1 MCVTHAPALSENIWN
16 LLQTFTAKNHH
27 FSLLRSVL
35 LLLLLLCAS
44 PRLSSSRIRA
54 GRSCKCAAGGRS
66 SIKLSAGEK
75 ISWCAGKTTQ
85 LREKRACHV
94 PAPQHPTPNTIA
106 FPLTPP
112 CTDTDR
118 KGKAISPFIGSCSAR
133 MMSIRELSREC
144 MFRLSYI
151 LVRSWKKRQVRSLIS
166 DKTNTRF
173 SHAFVIWLTNNKASK
188 CVGIWLNM

>member
-1 MCVTHAPALSENIWN
+1 MCVTHTPALSENIWN

-27 FSLLRSVL
+27 FPLLRPV

-54 GRSCKCAAGGRS
+54 ERSCKCAAGGRS

-94 PAPQHPTPNTIA
+94 PAPRRPTGLLDTEHDPPPPPTPTQIERERQSHLSLDPA
-106 FPLTPP
+106 QLAW
-112 CTDTDR
+112 CQSES
-118 KGKAISPFIGSCSAR
+118 SPGSACSDCR
-133 MMSIRELSREC
+133 T
-144 MFRLSYI
+144 
-151 LVRSWKKRQVRSLIS
+151 SWCGPEKNRQVKKFDIRQNKHTLL
-166 DKTNTRF
+166 TRF
-173 SHAFVIWLTNNKASK
+173 RDLAH
-188 CVGIWLNM
+188 GQ

>member
-1 MCVTHAPALSENIWN
+1 MCVTHTPAPSENIWN
-16 LLQTFTAKNHH
+16 LLQTFTVKNHH
-27 FSLLRSVL
+27 FSLLRSVPL
-35 LLLLLLCAS
+35 LLLLYAS

-75 ISWCAGKTTQ
+75 ISWCGEKQ
-85 LREKRACHV
+85 LGTKRNGACRTSWCRDVTGPFHL
-94 PAPQHPTPNTIA
+94 HSSTPNTIA
-106 FPLTPP
+106 FPSDPP
-112 CTDTDR
+112 QPQANADR

-151 LVRSWKKRQVRSLIS
+151 LVRS
-166 DKTNTRF
+166 
-173 SHAFVIWLTNNKASK
+173 
-188 CVGIWLNM
+188 